1 MPPAHPR
8 EFRERAIEL
17 ARAGDRPIG
26 QVASS
31 LGSSH
36 SCLQNWLER
45 AEIDDGVREGPTS
58 VDAASWSIC
67 GAKPRAL
74 GVSTSGYYEWRGP

>member
-1 MPPAHPR
+1 MPPAQPR

-17 ARAGDRPIG
+17 VRAGGRPIG

-31 LGSSH
+31 LRSSE
-36 SCLQNWLER
+36 SCLQNWLEG
-45 AEIDDGVREGPTS
+45 AEIDDGVHEGPTS
-58 VDAASWSIC
+58 ADAASWSSC
-67 GAKPRAL
+67 GAKPRVL